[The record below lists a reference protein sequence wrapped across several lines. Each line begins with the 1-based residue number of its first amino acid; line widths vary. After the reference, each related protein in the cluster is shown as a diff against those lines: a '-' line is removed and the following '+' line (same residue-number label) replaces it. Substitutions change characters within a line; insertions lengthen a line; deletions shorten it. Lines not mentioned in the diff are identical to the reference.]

1 MRLLPRL
8 VPLAAAA
15 ALVAPALTG
24 CGAEK
29 AAGVDV
35 ANAASVTAAKETA
48 AYSMRLDFDGLGLGR
63 VRLPVTGVTSLTEP
77 KMTARAD
84 IAPFL
89 SSIGIPLRD
98 GRVDLR
104 VDGKDL
110 YLKPPRVPGFD
121 VPGGKTW
128 IALDLKRAAKA
139 MGLDAEGLAPLLAFD
154 PSAYLR
160 VVAKAKDLE
169 RVGTET
175 IRGARTTH
183 YRGRFAPADIVAAL
197 PASKRAR
204 ARRALKQLEDVA
216 GREATAPAPVDLW
229 LDEKGVVRRMTGVQ
243 KLPGGGGVPAGSFSL
258 TYDLTR
264 FGVPLDVSRPAS
276 VADVTGSLE
285 KLLKGG
291 LLGAPTQIG

>member
-1 MRLLPRL
+1 MRLPRL
-8 VPLAAAA
+8 IPLAAAA
-15 ALVAPALTG
+15 VLVAPALTG

-35 ANAASVTAAKETA
+35 AKAASVTAAKQTA
-48 AYSMRLDFDGLGLGR
+48 AYSMRLEFDGLGLGR
-63 VRLPVTGVTSLTEP
+63 VRLPLTGVTSLTEP
-77 KMTARAD
+77 RMTMRGD

-110 YLKPPRVPGFD
+110 YLKPPRVPGFA

-128 IALDLKRAAKA
+128 VALDVKRAATA

-160 VVAKAKDLE
+160 LIARTKDLK
-169 RVGTET
+169 RVGSEMV
-175 IRGARTTH
+175 RGTSTTH
-183 YRGRFAPADIVAAL
+183 YRGRFALADIAEGL
-197 PASKRAR
+197 PASKRTR
-204 ARRALKQLEDVA
+204 ARRALKELEDVA
-216 GREATAPAPVDLW
+216 GSGATAPSPMDLW
-229 LDEKGVVRRMTGVQ
+229 VDEKGVLLRMTSVQ
-243 KLPGGGGVPAGSFSL
+243 KLPAGGGVPAGSFSL

-264 FGVPLDVSRPAS
+264 FGVPLDVSRPSS

-291 LLGAPTQIG
+291 LLGEPSRIG